1 MEVLDLYD
9 DNKKITGKTV
19 VRGSKIEDG
28 YHILLSVIFIKNS
41 DGKYLIQKS
50 SSKKDNLYSLTGGHV
65 LANENSKD
73 AIIREVKE
81 ELGLDIKDELII
93 YVSSLTLNTPIF
105 DIYYLEKDID
115 LNTLNIEKDEVSNVY
130 FMDLEKIKKL
140 IENKNFKESHA
151 KLFLKFINLKL

>member
-1 MEVLDLYD
+1 MNL
-9 DNKKITGKTV
+9 
-19 VRGSKIEDG
+19 
-28 YHILLSVIFIKNS
+28 
-41 DGKYLIQKS
+41 
-50 SSKKDNLYSLTGGHV
+50 DNLYSLTGGHV

>member
-9 DNKKITGKTV
+9 DNKKRTGKTV
-19 VRGSKIEDG
+19 IRGNKIEDG
-28 YHILLSVIFIKNS
+28 CHILLSVIFIKNS
-41 DGKYLIQKS
+41 NGKYLIQKAS
-50 SSKKDNLYSLTGGHV
+50 RKKDNLYSLTGGHV
-65 LANENSKD
+65 LSNENSKD

-81 ELGLDIKDELII
+81 ELGLDIKDEAII
-93 YVSSLTLNTPIF
+93 YVSSITLNTPIF

-140 IENKNFKESHA
+140 IENKKFKESHA
-151 KLFLKFINLKL
+151 KLFLKFINLIL